1 MPRAATCGDHG
12 GILVRFAWSEV
23 SWLFPLV
30 GGLSK
35 VNYIIYL
42 VLLEE
47 GDGGVNSEEVEDA
60 RYAVLYFHRAF
71 KSYSGSSA

>member
-1 MPRAATCGDHG
+1 
-12 GILVRFAWSEV
+12 
-23 SWLFPLV
+23 V